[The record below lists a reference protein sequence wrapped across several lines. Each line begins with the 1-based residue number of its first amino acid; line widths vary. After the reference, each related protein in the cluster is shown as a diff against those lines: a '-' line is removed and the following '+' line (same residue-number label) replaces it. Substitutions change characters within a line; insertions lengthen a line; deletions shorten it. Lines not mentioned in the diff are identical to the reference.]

1 MVFSSLAILV
11 VIDYILVLKDYFK
24 IYYNFK
30 FKKNVLHILM
40 VGRSDEYLNQSYG
53 KPLKQTSIYSR

>member
-11 VIDYILVLKDYFK
+11 VVDYILVLKDYFK